1 MSANGNQDVDIDLGQ
16 LFSAVWERKKT
27 ILATTALAAVLAF
40 VGSSLMTPAYKAE
53 TRLLIENRAPS
64 LNGLPDPAG
73 ANDPVLDA
81 LNIQSQAQL
90 LQSTD
95 LIKQVA
101 REMKLTDRKEFDPA
115 AHSSLPNPLV
125 MLGLQQNPLDLPP
138 EDRVMKAFREKLQ
151 VYPVEGSR
159 VIAIEFSSEDAR
171 LAAAIPNRMAEVYL
185 SMQSGAKLDSHAEAA
200 KWLEPEIAA
209 LTTRVSEAE
218 KKVADYRA
226 SSGLFRTSD
235 TNNLSNQQ
243 LNDTAAE
250 LARVRGERANAEAR
264 GQNVRNALEAG
275 RPSDTL
281 SDVVGS
287 AMIQRLKETEAGLQG
302 QISDL
307 STSLMEGH
315 PRLRGLRAQLAGIR
329 QQIQTETRKI
339 LASIEGEANVARL
352 RETQLVQQL
361 NGLKADSAR
370 AGEEEV
376 GLRALER
383 EATAQRQLLET
394 YLARYRE
401 ATSRIDRNSTP
412 ADARVISTAG
422 EPAEPYF
429 PKILPITIVVALATL
444 VVSAIVVLLIAL
456 FGGRGLRPSNAET
469 VEAAAPA
476 KVIEP
481 PRPTKKS
488 AVRTETVTS
497 EVVKSET
504 VVVQPAQKSAAVAET
519 VSTPV
524 EAVVASEVV
533 KTQDDAFSIEAV
545 RDYIIGKKVQMAVAV
560 SPGGDE
566 GSTATVMLAR
576 ELAEAGRSVVLVDMT
591 GSSCPT
597 RLMANGK
604 TLPGITDLLT
614 GAAAFADTIHPDRLS
629 DAHIVPR
636 GTADGATAMRGAD
649 RLGMIVDG
657 LSSAYDVVLIECGP
671 AGVANLARLTRGTD
685 ADIVISAPG
694 FDEKRLAE
702 TADVFET
709 AGYRNLM
716 IMAGTS
722 LTPPTNRD
730 SDGSRRAA

>member
-1 MSANGNQDVDIDLGQ
+1 MSAGSNQDVDIDLGQ

-27 ILATTALAAVLAF
+27 ILATTALAGVLAF

-53 TRLLIENRAPS
+53 SRLLIENRAPS

-73 ANDPVLDA
+73 SNDPVLDA

-101 REMKLTDRKEFDPA
+101 REMKLTERKEFDPA
-115 AHSSLPNPLV
+115 AHSSMPNPLV

-159 VIAIEFSSEDAR
+159 VIAIEFSSEDAK

-185 SMQSGAKLDSHAEAA
+185 SIQSGAKLDTHAEAA
-200 KWLEPEIAA
+200 KWLEPEIAT
-209 LTTRVSEAE
+209 LTRRVNEAE
-218 KKVADYRA
+218 KKVADYRS

-243 LNDTAAE
+243 LNDISAE

-264 GQNVRNALEAG
+264 AQNVRNALEAG

-307 STSLMEGH
+307 STSLMDGH
-315 PRLRGLRAQLAGIR
+315 PRLRGLRAQLSGIR
-329 QQIQTETRKI
+329 QQIQNETRKI

-352 RETQLVQQL
+352 RETQLIQQL

-383 EATAQRQLLET
+383 EATSQRQLLET

-444 VVSAIVVLLIAL
+444 VVSTIVVLLIAL
-456 FGGRGLRPSNAET
+456 FGGRGLRPTDVET
-469 VEAAAPA
+469 TEIEPRAR
-476 KVIEP
+476 VIEP
-481 PRPTKKS
+481 PKPVAKPDAKPEATLVEPAGKPTVI
-488 AVRTETVTS
+488 A
-497 EVVKSET
+497 EVAT
-504 VVVQPAQKSAAVAET
+504 
-519 VSTPV
+519 TPV

-533 KTQDDAFSIEAV
+533 RAQDDAFSIEAV
-545 RDYIIGKKVQMAVAV
+545 RDYIIGRKVQVAVAV
-560 SPGGDE
+560 SPSGDE

-576 ELAEAGRSVVLVDMT
+576 ELAEAGHTVVLVDMT

-597 RLMANGK
+597 RLMASGK
-604 TLPGITDLLT
+604 ALPGITDLLT

-629 DAHIVPR
+629 DAHVVPR
-636 GTADGATAMRGAD
+636 GTADGATAMRSAD
-649 RLGMIVDG
+649 RLGMIIDG
-657 LSSAYDVVLIECGP
+657 LAGVYDVVLVECGP
-671 AGVANLARLTRGTD
+671 AEIANLSRLTRSKDT
-685 ADIVISAPG
+685 DIVISAPG
-694 FDEKRLAE
+694 FDEKRLTE
-702 TADVFET
+702 TAEVFEA
-709 AGYRNLM
+709 AGYHNLM
-716 IMAGTS
+716 IMAGTT
-722 LTPPTNRD
+722 LTPPTK
-730 SDGSRRAA
+730 SDGSPATRSSRAA

>member
-1 MSANGNQDVDIDLGQ
+1 MSASNGNQDVDIDLGQ
-16 LFSAVWERKKT
+16 LFAAVWERKKT
-27 ILATTALAAVLAF
+27 ILTATALAAVLAF
-40 VGSSLMTPAYKAE
+40 VGASLMTPAYKAE
-53 TRLLIENRAPS
+53 SRVLIENRAPS
-64 LNGLPDPAG
+64 LNGLPDPSG

-101 REMKLTDRKEFDPA
+101 REMKLSERKEFDPA

-138 EDRVMKAFREKLQ
+138 EDRVMKTFREKLQ

-159 VIAIEFSSEDAR
+159 VIAIEFSSEDAK

-200 KWLEPEIAA
+200 KWLEPEIAT
-209 LTTRVSEAE
+209 LTKRVSEAE
-218 KKVADYRA
+218 KKVADYRS

-235 TNNLSNQQ
+235 TNNLTNQQ
-243 LNDTAAE
+243 LNDISAE
-250 LARVRGERANAEAR
+250 LARVRGERANADAR
-264 GQNVRNALEAG
+264 GQNVRNAIEAG

-287 AMIQRLKETEAGLQG
+287 AMIQRLKETEASLQG

-315 PRLRGLRAQLAGIR
+315 PRLKGLRAQLSGIR
-329 QQIQTETRKI
+329 QQIQGETRKI

-361 NGLKADSAR
+361 NGLKADTAR

-429 PKILPITIVVALATL
+429 PKILPITIVVTLATL
-444 VVSAIVVLLIAL
+444 VISTIVVLLIAL
-456 FGGRGLRPSNAET
+456 FGGRGLRPSNAEAIET
-469 VEAAAPA
+469 AAQA
-476 KVIEP
+476 KAIEP
-481 PRPTKKS
+481 PKPVTKP
-488 AVRTETVTS
+488 AVTS
-497 EVVKSET
+497 NAVVAE
-504 VVVQPAQKSAAVAET
+504 PAVKTAVVAET
-519 VSTPV
+519 VTTPV

-533 KTQDDAFSIEAV
+533 KAQDDAFSIEAV
-545 RDYIIGKKVQMAVAV
+545 RDYIIGRKVQVAVAV

-576 ELAEAGRSVVLVDMT
+576 EIAEAGRAVVLVDMT

-604 TLPGITDLLT
+604 SLPGITDLLT

-636 GTADGATAMRGAD
+636 GIADGATAMRGAD
-649 RLGMIVDG
+649 RLGIIIDG
-657 LSSAYDVVLIECGP
+657 LAGAYDVVLVECGP
-671 AGVANLARLTRGTD
+671 AGIGNLARVARSKD

-694 FDEKRLAE
+694 YDEKRLAE
-702 TADVFET
+702 AAEVFET
-709 AGYRNLM
+709 AGYTNLM

-722 LTPPTNRD
+722 LMPPTNRD
-730 SDGSRRAA
+730 SAGNRRRAA

>member
-1 MSANGNQDVDIDLGQ
+1 MSSNSNQDVDIDLGQ

-27 ILATTALAAVLAF
+27 ILTTTALAAGLAF

-64 LNGLPDPAG
+64 MSGLPDPAG

-101 REMKLTDRKEFDPA
+101 REMKLTERKEFDPA

-159 VIAIEFSSEDAR
+159 VIAIEFSSEDAK

-209 LTTRVSEAE
+209 LTTRVNEAE
-218 KKVADYRA
+218 KKVADYRS

-235 TNNLSNQQ
+235 TSNLSSQQ
-243 LNDTAAE
+243 LNDISAE

-264 GQNVRNALEAG
+264 AQNVRNALEAG

-307 STSLMEGH
+307 STSLMDGH
-315 PRLRGLRAQLAGIR
+315 PRLRGLRAQLTGIR

-444 VVSAIVVLLIAL
+444 VISAIVVLLGAL
-456 FGGRGLRPSNAET
+456 FGGRGLRPSNVET
-469 VEAAAPA
+469 VEMVPLAR
-476 KVIEP
+476 VIEP
-481 PRPTKKS
+481 PKPVAKP
-488 AVRTETVTS
+488 VVETQ
-497 EVVKSET
+497 T
-504 VVVQPAQKSAAVAET
+504 VVAKPEPKTAAVAET

-533 KTQDDAFSIEAV
+533 KAEDNAFSIEAV
-545 RDYIIGKKVQMAVAV
+545 RDYIIGKKVQIAVAV

-576 ELAEAGRSVVLVDMT
+576 ELAEAGRTVVLVDMT

-597 RLMANGK
+597 RLMASGK
-604 TLPGITDLLT
+604 ALPGITDLLT

-636 GTADGATAMRGAD
+636 GKADGAAAMRGAD
-649 RLGMIVDG
+649 RLGMIIDG
-657 LSSAYDVVLIECGP
+657 LASAYDVVLVECGP
-671 AGVANLARLTRGTD
+671 AGIANLARLTRGTD

-702 TADVFET
+702 TAEVFEA

-730 SDGSRRAA
+730 SAGKPRRAA

>member
-1 MSANGNQDVDIDLGQ
+1 MSAGSNQDVDIDLGQ

-27 ILATTALAAVLAF
+27 ILATTAVAGVVAF
-40 VGSSLMTPAYKAE
+40 VGASLMTPAYKAE

-64 LNGLPDPAG
+64 LSGLPDPAG

-101 REMKLTDRKEFDPA
+101 REMKLSERKEFDPA
-115 AHSSLPNPLV
+115 AHSSLPNPFV

-151 VYPVEGSR
+151 VFPIEGSR
-159 VIAIEFSSEDAR
+159 VIAIEFSSEDAA
-171 LAAAIPNRMAEVYL
+171 LAAAVPNRMAEVYL
-185 SMQSGAKLDSHAEAA
+185 SLQSGAKLDSHAEAA

-209 LTTRVSEAE
+209 LTKRVSEAE
-218 KKVADYRA
+218 KKVADYR
-226 SSGLFRTSD
+226 SNSGLFRTSD

-243 LNDTAAE
+243 LNDIAAE

-264 GQNVRNALEAG
+264 AQNVRNALEAG

-287 AMIQRLKETEAGLQG
+287 AMIQRLKETEASLQG

-307 STSLMEGH
+307 STSLMDGH
-315 PRLRGLRAQLAGIR
+315 PRLKGLRAQLAGIR
-329 QQIQTETRKI
+329 TQIDTETRKI
-339 LASIEGEANVARL
+339 LASIEGEANVAQL

-429 PKILPITIVVALATL
+429 PKIIPITIVVALAAL
-444 VVSAIVVLLIAL
+444 VISVIVVLVIAL
-456 FGGRGLRPSNAET
+456 FSGRALRQSDGE
-469 VEAAAPA
+469 VAAIEPRRR
-476 KVIEP
+476 VIEP
-481 PRPTKKS
+481 PLRPE
-488 AVRTETVTS
+488 A
-497 EVVKSET
+497 
-504 VVVQPAQKSAAVAET
+504 PAPTRAKDVAET
-519 VSTPV
+519 AAKTVVAKPADVAAREPAATTI
-524 EAVVASEVV
+524 ETVVASEVV
-533 KTQDDAFSIEAV
+533 KAPDDAFSIEAV
-545 RDYIIGKKVQMAVAV
+545 RDYIIGRKVGVAAAV

-576 ELAEAGRSVVLVDMT
+576 ELAEAGRTVVLVDMT
-591 GSSCPT
+591 GSACPT
-597 RLMANGK
+597 RLMAKSK

-629 DAHIVPR
+629 DAHVVPR

-649 RLGMIVDG
+649 RLGMIIDG
-657 LSSAYDVVLIECGP
+657 LAGAYDVVLVECGP
-671 AGVANLARLTRGTD
+671 ASIANLSRLTRGKDT
-685 ADIVISAPG
+685 DIVISAPG
-694 FDEKRLAE
+694 FDEARLAQ
-702 TADVFET
+702 TAEGFEA

-730 SDGSRRAA
+730 SHGRRAA

>member
-1 MSANGNQDVDIDLGQ
+1 MSTNSNQDVDIDLRQ

-27 ILATTALAAVLAF
+27 ILTATALAAVFAF
-40 VGSSLMTPAYKAE
+40 VGSSMMTPAYKAE
-53 TRLLIENRAPS
+53 SRILIENRAPS

-101 REMKLTDRKEFDPA
+101 REMKLSERKEFDPA

-138 EDRVMKAFREKLQ
+138 EDRVMKVFREKLQ

-159 VIAIEFSSEDAR
+159 VIAIEFSSEDAK
-171 LAAAIPNRMAEVYL
+171 LAAAVPNRIADVYL

-209 LTTRVSEAE
+209 LTKRVNEAE
-218 KKVADYRA
+218 KKVADYRS

-243 LNDTAAE
+243 LNDISAE

-264 GQNVRNALEAG
+264 AQNVRNALEAG

-287 AMIQRLKETEAGLQG
+287 AMIQRLKETEASLQG

-315 PRLRGLRAQLAGIR
+315 PRLKGLRAQLSGIR
-329 QQIQTETRKI
+329 QQIQSETRKI
-339 LASIEGEANVARL
+339 LASIEGESNVAQL

-401 ATSRIDRNSTP
+401 ATSRIDRSSTP

-444 VVSAIVVLLIAL
+444 VVSTIVVLLAAL
-456 FGGRGLRPSNAET
+456 FSGRGLRPSSVET
-469 VEAAAPA
+469 VEVEPKAPVMAPPEPVVRPSA
-476 KVIEP
+476 KPEVPVTKPATTLEP
-481 PRPTKKS
+481 AT
-488 AVRTETVTS
+488 
-497 EVVKSET
+497 
-504 VVVQPAQKSAAVAET
+504 
-519 VSTPV
+519 TPV
-524 EAVVASEVV
+524 EAVIASEVV
-533 KTQDDAFSIEAV
+533 RAQDDAFSIEAV
-545 RDYIIGKKVQMAVAV
+545 RDYIIGRKVQVAIAV

-597 RLMANGK
+597 RLMASGK
-604 TLPGITDLLT
+604 ALPGVTNLLT
-614 GAAAFADTIHPDRLS
+614 GSAAFADTIHPDRLS
-629 DAHIVPR
+629 DAHVVPR
-636 GTADGATAMRGAD
+636 GTADGATAMRSAD
-649 RLGMIVDG
+649 RLGMIIDG
-657 LSSAYDVVLIECGP
+657 LAGVYDVVLVECGP
-671 AGVANLARLTRGTD
+671 AEIANLSRLTRGKD

-702 TADVFET
+702 TAETFES
-709 AGYRNLM
+709 AGYSNLM
-716 IMAGTS
+716 IMAGTT
-722 LTPPTNRD
+722 LTPPTKSD
-730 SDGSRRAA
+730 SAGRAAARNGRRAA

>member
-27 ILATTALAAVLAF
+27 ILTATALAGVLAF

-53 TRLLIENRAPS
+53 SRLLIENRAPS
-64 LNGLPDPAG
+64 LSGLPDPAG

-101 REMKLTDRKEFDPA
+101 REMKLTERKEFDPD

-125 MLGLQQNPLDLPP
+125 MLGLKQNPLDLPP

-159 VIAIEFSSEDAR
+159 VIAIEFSSEDAK

-209 LTTRVSEAE
+209 LTTRVNEAE
-218 KKVADYRA
+218 KKVADYRS

-235 TNNLSNQQ
+235 TSNLSNQQ
-243 LNDTAAE
+243 LNDISAE

-264 GQNVRNALEAG
+264 AENVRAALQAG

-287 AMIQRLKETEAGLQG
+287 AMIQRLKETEASLQG

-315 PRLRGLRAQLAGIR
+315 PRLKGLRAQLSGIR
-329 QQIQTETRKI
+329 QQIETETRKI
-339 LASIEGEANVARL
+339 LASIESEANVGRL
-352 RETQLVQQL
+352 RETQLMQQL

-429 PKILPITIVVALATL
+429 PKVLPITIVVALATL
-444 VVSAIVVLLIAL
+444 VVSTIVVLLIAL
-456 FGGRGLRPSNAET
+456 FGGRALRPVDAGA
-469 VEAAAPA
+469 VEVGPRAR
-476 KVIEP
+476 VIEP
-481 PRPTKKS
+481 PKKPVAKPD
-488 AVRTETVTS
+488 AVAIE
-497 EVVKSET
+497 
-504 VVVQPAQKSAAVAET
+504 PVAET
-519 VSTPV
+519 AIVGDTAATPV

-533 KTQDDAFSIEAV
+533 KAQDDAFSIEAV
-545 RDYIIGKKVQMAVAV
+545 RDYIIGRKVQVAIAV

-576 ELAEAGRSVVLVDMT
+576 ELAEAGRTVVLVDMT

-597 RLMANGK
+597 RLMASGK

-614 GAAAFADTIHPDRLS
+614 GSAAFADTIHPDRLS
-629 DAHIVPR
+629 DAHVVPR

-649 RLGMIVDG
+649 RLGMIIDG
-657 LSSAYDVVLIECGP
+657 LAGVYDVVLVECGP
-671 AGVANLARLTRGTD
+671 AGIANLARLARNKD

-694 FDEKRLAE
+694 FDEKRLTDTAE
-702 TADVFET
+702 VFEA
-709 AGYRNLM
+709 AGYSNLM

-722 LTPPTNRD
+722 LTPPTDRD
-730 SDGSRRAA
+730 SERNGRSAGRGGRRAA

>member
-1 MSANGNQDVDIDLGQ
+1 MSAGSNQDVDIDLGQ

-27 ILATTALAAVLAF
+27 ILTTTALAGVLAF
-40 VGSSLMTPAYKAE
+40 AGSSLMTPAYKAE

-64 LNGLPDPAG
+64 LSGLPDPAG

-101 REMKLTDRKEFDPA
+101 REMKLSDRKEFDPA

-138 EDRVMKAFREKLQ
+138 EDRVMKEFREKLQ

-159 VIAIEFSSEDAR
+159 VITIEFSSEDAK

-185 SMQSGAKLDSHAEAA
+185 SMQSGAKLDTHAEAA

-209 LTTRVSEAE
+209 LTQRVNEAE
-218 KKVADYRA
+218 KKVADYR
-226 SSGLFRTSD
+226 SSAGLFRTSE
-235 TNNLSNQQ
+235 TNNLSGQQ
-243 LNDTAAE
+243 LNDISAE
-250 LARVRGERANAEAR
+250 LARVRGERANADAR
-264 GQNVRNALEAG
+264 AQNVRNALEAG
-275 RPSDTL
+275 RSADTL

-287 AMIQRLKETEAGLQG
+287 AMIQRLKETEASLQG

-315 PRLRGLRAQLAGIR
+315 PRLRGLRAQLSGIR
-329 QQIQTETRKI
+329 QQMETETRKI

-352 RETQLVQQL
+352 RETQLMQQF

-429 PKILPITIVVALATL
+429 PKIVPITIVVALATL
-444 VVSAIVVLLIAL
+444 VVSTIVVLLMAL
-456 FGGRGLRPSNAET
+456 FGGRGLRPSDAQIVEVAPRAE
-469 VEAAAPA
+469 
-476 KVIEP
+476 VIEP
-481 PRPTKKS
+481 PKP
-488 AVRTETVTS
+488 E
-497 EVVKSET
+497 VKSEPKPKAA
-504 VVVQPAQKSAAVAET
+504 VVEPVAET
-519 VSTPV
+519 ATVIAPAATPV
-524 EAVVASEVV
+524 ETVVASEVV
-533 KTQDDAFSIEAV
+533 HAEDDAFSIEAV
-545 RDYIIGKKVQMAVAV
+545 RDYIIGKKVQVAVAV

-576 ELAEAGRSVVLVDMT
+576 ELAEAGRTVVLVDMT

-604 TLPGITDLLT
+604 ALAGITDLLCGT
-614 GAAAFADTIHPDRLS
+614 AAFADTIHPDRLS

-649 RLGMIVDG
+649 RLGMIIDG
-657 LSSAYDVVLIECGP
+657 LAGAYDVVLVECGP
-671 AGVANLARLTRGTD
+671 AGIANLSRLARGKD

-694 FDEKRLAE
+694 FDEARLSDAAE
-702 TADVFET
+702 VFEA
-709 AGYRNLM
+709 AGYNNLM
-716 IMAGTS
+716 IIAGTS

-730 SDGSRRAA
+730 SDGNRRRAA

>member
-1 MSANGNQDVDIDLGQ
+1 MSSNSNQDVDIDLGQ
-16 LFSAVWERKKT
+16 LFLAVWERKKI
-27 ILATTALAAVLAF
+27 ILATTALAAGLAF

-125 MLGLQQNPLDLPP
+125 MFGLQQNPLDLPP

-159 VIAIEFSSEDAR
+159 VIAIEFSSEDAK

-209 LTTRVSEAE
+209 LTTRVNEAE
-218 KKVADYRA
+218 KKVADYRS

-235 TNNLSNQQ
+235 TSNLSSQQ
-243 LNDTAAE
+243 LNDISAE

-264 GQNVRNALEAG
+264 AQNVRNALEAG

-307 STSLMEGH
+307 STSLMDGH
-315 PRLRGLRAQLAGIR
+315 PRLRGLRAQLTGIR

-444 VVSAIVVLLIAL
+444 VISAIVVLLGAL
-456 FGGRGLRPSNAET
+456 FGGRGLRPSN
-469 VEAAAPA
+469 VEMVEPVAQTR
-476 KVIEP
+476 VIEP
-481 PRPTKKS
+481 PKPVTKPVAEPV
-488 AVRTETVTS
+488 AVVTET
-497 EVVKSET
+497 
-504 VVVQPAQKSAAVAET
+504 AEKT
-519 VSTPV
+519 VSVADAANTPV

-533 KTQDDAFSIEAV
+533 KAQDDAFSIEAV

-576 ELAEAGRSVVLVDMT
+576 ELAEAGRTVVLVDMT

-597 RLMANGK
+597 KLMASGK
-604 TLPGITDLLT
+604 SLPGITDLLT

-636 GTADGATAMRGAD
+636 GKADGAAAMRGAD
-649 RLGMIVDG
+649 RLGMIIDG
-657 LSSAYDVVLIECGP
+657 LASAYDVVLVECGP
-671 AGVANLARLTRGTD
+671 AGIANLARLTRGTD

-702 TADVFET
+702 TAEVFET

-730 SDGSRRAA
+730 SAGKPRRAA

>member
-1 MSANGNQDVDIDLGQ
+1 MSAGSNQDVDIDLGQ

-27 ILATTALAAVLAF
+27 ILTATALAGVLAF

-53 TRLLIENRAPS
+53 ARLLIENRAPS
-64 LNGLPDPAG
+64 LSGLPDPAG

-101 REMKLTDRKEFDPA
+101 REMKLTDRKEFDPD
-115 AHSSLPNPLV
+115 AHSSMPNPLV

-159 VIAIEFSSEDAR
+159 VIAIEFSSEDAK

-209 LTTRVSEAE
+209 LTKRVNEAE
-218 KKVADYRA
+218 KKVADYRS

-235 TNNLSNQQ
+235 TSNLSNQQ
-243 LNDTAAE
+243 LNDISAE

-264 GQNVRNALEAG
+264 AENVRAALQAG

-287 AMIQRLKETEAGLQG
+287 AMIQRLKETEASLQG

-307 STSLMEGH
+307 STALMEGH
-315 PRLRGLRAQLAGIR
+315 PRLKGLRAQLSGIR
-329 QQIQTETRKI
+329 QQIETETRKI
-339 LASIEGEANVARL
+339 LASIESEANVGRL
-352 RETQLVQQL
+352 RETQLMQQL

-401 ATSRIDRNSTP
+401 ATSRIDRSSTP

-429 PKILPITIVVALATL
+429 PKIIPITIVVALATF
-444 VVSAIVVLLIAL
+444 VISTIVVLLIAL
-456 FGGRGLRPSNAET
+456 FGGRALRPVDAEA
-469 VEAAAPA
+469 VEVAPRA
-476 KVIEP
+476 RVIEP
-481 PRPTKKS
+481 PKP
-488 AVRTETVTS
+488 
-497 EVVKSET
+497 VVKPDA
-504 VVVQPAQKSAAVAET
+504 VVVAPVAET
-519 VSTPV
+519 AVVAEPAATPV

-533 KTQDDAFSIEAV
+533 KAQDDAFSIEAV
-545 RDYIIGKKVQMAVAV
+545 RDYIIGRKVQVAVAV

-576 ELAEAGRSVVLVDMT
+576 ELAEAGRTVVLVDMT

-597 RLMANGK
+597 RLMASGK
-604 TLPGITDLLT
+604 ALPGITDLLT
-614 GAAAFADTIHPDRLS
+614 GSAAFADTIHPDRLS
-629 DAHIVPR
+629 YAHIVPR

-649 RLGMIVDG
+649 RLGMIIDG
-657 LSSAYDVVLIECGP
+657 LASAYDVVLVECGP
-671 AGVANLARLTRGTD
+671 AGIANLARLTRGKD

-702 TADVFET
+702 TAEVFET
-709 AGYRNLM
+709 AGYSNLM

-722 LTPPTNRD
+722 LTPPTDRD
-730 SDGSRRAA
+730 SEQGGRSSGRSSRAA

>member
-1 MSANGNQDVDIDLGQ
+1 MSANSNQDVDIDLGQ

-27 ILATTALAAVLAF
+27 ILTATALAGVLAF

-53 TRLLIENRAPS
+53 SRLLIENRAPS
-64 LNGLPDPAG
+64 LSGLPDPAG

-101 REMKLTDRKEFDPA
+101 REMKLTERKEFDPD
-115 AHSSLPNPLV
+115 AHSSMPNPLV
-125 MLGLQQNPLDLPP
+125 MLGLKQNPLDLPS

-159 VIAIEFSSEDAR
+159 VIAIEFSSEDAK
-171 LAAAIPNRMAEVYL
+171 LAAAVPNRMAEVYL

-209 LTTRVSEAE
+209 LTKRVNEAE
-218 KKVADYRA
+218 KKVADYRS

-235 TNNLSNQQ
+235 TSNLSNQQ
-243 LNDTAAE
+243 LNDISAE

-264 GQNVRNALEAG
+264 AENVRAALQAG
-275 RPSDTL
+275 RPSDSL

-287 AMIQRLKETEAGLQG
+287 AMIQRLKETEASLQG
-302 QISDL
+302 QLSDL

-315 PRLRGLRAQLAGIR
+315 PRLKGLRAQLSGIR
-329 QQIQTETRKI
+329 QQIENETRKI
-339 LASIEGEANVARL
+339 LASIESEANVGRL
-352 RETQLVQQL
+352 RETQLMQQL

-401 ATSRIDRNSTP
+401 ATSRIDRSSTP

-429 PKILPITIVVALATL
+429 PKIIPITIVVALATL
-444 VVSAIVVLLIAL
+444 VVSTIVVLLIAL
-456 FGGRGLRPSNAET
+456 FGGRALRPSEAEV
-469 VEAAAPA
+469 VEVAPRA
-476 KVIEP
+476 RVIEP
-481 PRPTKKS
+481 PKPVAKPE
-488 AVRTETVTS
+488 A
-497 EVVKSET
+497 
-504 VVVQPAQKSAAVAET
+504 VVVAPVAET
-519 VSTPV
+519 AVVAEPAATPV

-533 KTQDDAFSIEAV
+533 KAQDDAFSIEAV
-545 RDYIIGKKVQMAVAV
+545 RDYIIGKKVQVAVAV

-576 ELAEAGRSVVLVDMT
+576 ELAEAGRTVVLVDMT

-597 RLMANGK
+597 RLMASGK
-604 TLPGITDLLT
+604 TLAGITDLLT
-614 GAAAFADTIHPDRLS
+614 GSAAFADTIHPDRLS
-629 DAHIVPR
+629 DAHVVPR

-649 RLGMIVDG
+649 RLGMIIDG
-657 LSSAYDVVLIECGP
+657 LASAYDVVLVECGP
-671 AGVANLARLTRGTD
+671 AGIANLARLTRGKD

-694 FDEKRLAE
+694 FDEKRLSDTAE
-702 TADVFET
+702 VFET
-709 AGYRNLM
+709 AGYSNLM

-722 LTPPTNRD
+722 LTPPTDRD
-730 SDGSRRAA
+730 SEHGGRSSGRSSRAA